1 MNTII
6 TSKPVRGLLVTA
18 ILGAVSAGFATV
30 ATAGG
35 LADVRSETVQFGDLN
50 LSNPQGAAQLYR
62 RIVRA
67 AHHVCGLD
75 SDDLGGQRAERI
87 CVDKAI
93 ADAVS
98 KVGYPQLVDIY
109 NAKTHRAL
117 PTTVAFAR

>member
-6 TSKPVRGLLVTA
+6 TSKPLRGILVTA
-18 ILGAVSAGFATV
+18 ILGAASAGFATV
-30 ATAGG
+30 ATA
-35 LADVRSETVQFGDLN
+35 ADFTDARSVTVKFGDLN
-50 LSNPQGAAQLYR
+50 LSNPEGASALYS

-67 AHHVCGLD
+67 AHEVCDLD
-75 SDDLGGQRAERI
+75 SDDLATQQAARV

-93 ADAVS
+93 ADAVT

-117 PTTVAFAR
+117 PTTVAAR

>member
-18 ILGAVSAGFATV
+18 ILGVSAGFATV
-30 ATAGG
+30 AAAGG
-35 LADVRSETVQFGDLN
+35 FNDARSVTVKYGDLN
-50 LSNPQGAAQLYR
+50 LSNPQGAAALYN
-62 RIVRA
+62 RIVQA
-67 AHHVCGLD
+67 AHKACGFD
-75 SDDLGGQRAERI
+75 SDDLGGQRADRI

-98 KVGYPQLVDIY
+98 SVGSPELVELY

-117 PTTVAFAR
+117 PTTVAAR